1 MIKQSQFEH
10 NGHTYTINTLPASKG
25 LSVMKDCMKLGG
37 ASIRGYLSADDEQ
50 TAIGSVIEG
59 LVMNMDNVDIEKLLK
74 NLITTVSKD
83 NMAIN
88 FDDEFA
94 GNYGDLFKV
103 CKEVFTHN
111 FGSVFSLVG
120 SVSE

>member
-37 ASIRGYLSADDEQ
+37 SSIRGYLAAEDDQ

-59 LVMNMDNVDIEKLLK
+59 LMSNIDNVDVEKLLK
-74 NLITTVSKD
+74 NLITTVNKD

-88 FDDEFA
+88 FEDEFA
-94 GNYGDLFKV
+94 GNYGDLFKI
-103 CKEVFTHN
+103 CKEVFSHN

>member
-1 MIKQSQFEH
+1 MIKQTTFEH
-10 NGHTYTINTLPASKG
+10 NGSTYTINTLPASKG

-37 ASIRGYLSADDEQ
+37 ASIREYLAAGDEQ
-50 TAIGSVIEG
+50 SAIGGVIEG
-59 LVMNMDNVDIEKLLK
+59 LVANMDNVDIEKLLK
-74 NLITTVSKD
+74 NLVSTVSKD

-88 FDDEFA
+88 FDNEFA
-94 GNYGDLFKV
+94 GNYGDLFKI

>member
-1 MIKQSQFEH
+1 MIKQHTFEH
-10 NGHTYTINTLPASKG
+10 DGHTYTINTLPASKG

-37 ASIRGYLSADDEQ
+37 SSIRGYLSADNEQ
-50 TAIGSVIEG
+50 TAIGAVVEG
-59 LVMNMDNVDIEKLLK
+59 LVMNMDNVNIEKLLQ
-74 NLITTVSKD
+74 NLISTVNKD

-88 FDDEFA
+88 FEEEFA
-94 GNYGDLFKV
+94 GNYGSLFTI
-103 CKEVFTHN
+103 CKEVFSHN

>member
-1 MIKQSQFEH
+1 MIKQEQFEH

-37 ASIRGYLSADDEQ
+37 SSIRGYLSAGDEQ
-50 TAIGSVIEG
+50 DAMGAVIEG
-59 LVMNMDNVDIEKLLK
+59 LVSNMDSVDVEKLLR
-74 NLITTVSKD
+74 NLISTVNKD

-88 FDDEFA
+88 FDSEFA
-94 GNYGDLFKV
+94 GNYGDLFKI
-103 CKEVFTHN
+103 CKEVFSHN